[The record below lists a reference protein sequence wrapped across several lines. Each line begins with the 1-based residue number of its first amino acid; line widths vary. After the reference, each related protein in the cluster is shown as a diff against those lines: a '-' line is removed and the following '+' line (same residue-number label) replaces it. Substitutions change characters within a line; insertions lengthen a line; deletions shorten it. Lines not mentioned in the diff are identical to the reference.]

1 MLASTTTWSSRS
13 ASPSWRPGF
22 GRCYGAALAGA
33 ILVVLIRRPPVPS
46 RRRAWP
52 WLLAT
57 PLSLLVGLY
66 GFHVGDQWPMV
77 TAWEERTLLPNLA
90 LVLVALVWARR
101 VQIFRQ
107 GG

>member
-1 MLASTTTWSSRS
+1 
-13 ASPSWRPGF
+13 
-22 GRCYGAALAGA
+22 
-33 ILVVLIRRPPVPS
+33 
-46 RRRAWP
+46 
-52 WLLAT
+52 
-57 PLSLLVGLY
+57 
-66 GFHVGDQWPMV
+66 MV